1 MPTSTNLVAPKVT
14 RSAGGIRK
22 DVRVRKARRS
32 GACPACGRLVLVGN
46 LIASVKGGPFTCLAH
61 LTKEDA
67 A

>member
-1 MPTSTNLVAPKVT
+1 M
-14 RSAGGIRK
+14 
-22 DVRVRKARRS
+22 RKARRS